1 MTVLLFLL
9 QDALSCVGRKFNWG
23 MLELARLLA
32 QSTAILPRVRNGAV
46 PFKCAAVNVLLGSL
60 PDAYKLTLQV

>member
-1 MTVLLFLL
+1 
-9 QDALSCVGRKFNWG
+9 

-32 QSTAILPRVRNGAV
+32 QSTAILPSVSNGAV

-60 PDAYKLTLQV
+60 PDAYKMTLQV